1 MINKKISTGAVAAAL
16 LMTSNAVAVQP
27 GWVYAC
33 IQYASFGATVL
44 DLPMDLSP
52 TGLIG
57 RLGSNIDENF
67 SVEGRLGLGLSDD
80 TITATDG
87 IDTASISLELDTL
100 IGVYGL
106 GHLMLNE
113 SSSIYALIGFTKV
126 DGTVSASLTGF
137 GSGSASEDETGL
149 SYGIGADIGVGNNVS
164 LNIEYAQYINKSDF
178 EISALSACV
187 KFGF

>member
-16 LMTSNAVAVQP
+16 LMAGNAFAVQP
-27 GWVYAC
+27 GGVYAG
-33 IQYASFGATVL
+33 IQYASFDATVE

-57 RLGSNIDENF
+57 RLGSNVDENF

-87 IDTASISLELDTL
+87 INTASLSLELDTL

-106 GHLMLNE
+106 GHVMLNE

-126 DGTVSASLTGF
+126 DGTLSASLTGF
-137 GSGSASEDETGL
+137 GSGSVSEDESGL
-149 SYGIGADIGVGNNVS
+149 SYGIGADIDVGNNVS
-164 LNIEYAQYINKSDF
+164 LNIEYVQYLNKSDF
-178 EISALSACV
+178 EMSALSAGV